1 MKVKIVSN
9 NIDLLDPLRNLG
21 YFEEVTISAN
31 LEDALDADTL
41 VISSLLISHNTLSD
55 LYGRYTKQFTNKK
68 VFYMLTDQEGD
79 TPNELIAN
87 ICEARNITV
96 IPPKMTINQII
107 QFVSNHLYPEMGR
120 KNSKVVAF
128 FGAAGDVG
136 TSMVSQSVAEI
147 IAQNTEYKIGLYIL
161 NDSMGPYYVKL
172 REDEDISID
181 EIKAELWSNVLSPD
195 KLLQTC
201 IKRNNLYIL
210 QAPRYLPDMRHFH
223 PEHVE
228 QLLDLGSKIFDI
240 IIIDAGAS
248 YNLGLTIGVLRAANH
263 KYLVTTQQ
271 EKPRIK
277 FEQVQSQIFKSLQLK
292 TTDFMIIINKFLKD
306 SSMYDGKQ
314 MADLYKMTL
323 AATPPHLEFMG
334 WQAEVDR
341 KTLLHFNEVD
351 FTEQI
356 ELTARLIATQLK
368 VEYRQL
374 EKKKPGFMNQLFG
387 RKHTG

>member
-1 MKVKIVSN
+1 MKVKLVSN
-9 NIDLLDPLRNLG
+9 NVDLLEPLRGLG
-21 YFEEVTISAN
+21 YFEEVTLSDI
-31 LEDALDADTL
+31 LEEALEADIL
-41 VISSLLISHNTLSD
+41 IISSILIGHNMLSD
-55 LYGRYTKQFTNKK
+55 MYGRYAQQLKSKK
-68 VFYMLTDQEGD
+68 LFYMLTDNEGD
-79 TPNELIAN
+79 SPNDLIAH
-87 ICEARNITV
+87 ICEARDITV

-107 QFVSNHLYPEMGR
+107 EHLTHTLFPDMGR

-147 IAQNTEYKIGLYIL
+147 LAQNTEYKIGLYIL

-181 EIKAELWSNVLSPD
+181 EIKAELWSNVLSPE

-201 IKRNNLYIL
+201 VQRNNLYIL

-228 QLLDLGSKIFDI
+228 QLLELGSNVFDI

-248 YNLGLTIGVLRAANH
+248 YNLGLTIGVLRSATH

-271 EKPRIK
+271 EKPRLK

-306 SSMYDGKQ
+306 TSMYDGKQ

-341 KTLLHFNEVD
+341 KTLLHFNSID
-351 FTEQI
+351 FIEQI
-356 ELTARLIATQLK
+356 ELTARLIAKQLK
-368 VEYRQL
+368 VEYRDQEL
-374 EKKKPGFMNQLFG
+374 KKPGFIKQLFG
-387 RKHTG
+387 RGQAG